1 MSQIQLAHSKDKSPV
16 YSEAVYAPEGLLTEW
31 LAVVFACMTSSLLF
45 YHMTRLKTLSMDPR
59 LAAIFACSLISVGI
73 LYNFSAII
81 PYMAR
86 MDHQLAFT
94 KDPNTR
100 YQLNLLKV
108 TFITLGGITSA
119 IQLGICFIIFKNTL
133 KYF

>member
-45 YHMTRLKTLSMDPR
+45 YHMTRLKTLSMILAWPR
-59 LAAIFACSLISVGI
+59 SLLALLSVSVYCIIFSYYTIHGK
-73 LYNFSAII
+73 
-81 PYMAR
+81 R

-94 KDPNTR
+94 KDPTTR

-108 TFITLGGITSA
+108 MFITLEE
-119 IQLGICFIIFKNTL
+119 
-133 KYF
+133 

>member
-1 MSQIQLAHSKDKSPV
+1 MSQIQLSHLKDKSPV

-59 LAAIFACSLISVGI
+59 LAAFFACSLISVGI

-81 PYMAR
+81 PYMTR
-86 MDHQLAFT
+86 MNHQLKLT
-94 KDPNTR
+94 NNINTR
-100 YQLNLLKV
+100 YQLNILKF
-108 TFITLGGITSA
+108 TFFTLGGVTTM